1 MDTRSR
7 TKTEYK
13 VRYGVDHNAALKPQY
28 IAKPAQ
34 KKTQAKKQPSAR
46 ALHKLEVKKYTAIA
60 MVVVFVALGAFC
72 LVSRHAMI
80 YSNTTEI
87 RRLAKEK
94 VELQL
99 QLNSVEKSYS
109 EVSEFTNYLEVAQS
123 ELNMVYP
130 ENDEIIQ
137 VVCPPKTSNEQTQTT
152 EEINIYD
159 SVLDWINALFR
170 GNNSWA

>member
-7 TKTEYK
+7 AKTEYR
-13 VRYGVDHNAALKPQY
+13 VSYGTDRNAALKPQY
-28 IAKPAQ
+28 IPVEKAKKP
-34 KKTQAKKQPSAR
+34 QAKKQPSAR
-46 ALHKLEVKKYTAIA
+46 AMHRLEVKKYTAIA

-87 RRLAKEK
+87 RKLAKQK
-94 VELQL
+94 VELEL

-109 EVSEFTNYLEVAQS
+109 ETSEFTNYLEVAQR

-137 VVCPPKTSNEQTQTT
+137 VVCPPIQAKEQPQNT
-152 EEINIYD
+152 EEINLYD
-159 SVLDWINALFR
+159 SVLDWINGLFR

>member
-1 MDTRSR
+1 MDSRSR
-7 TKTEYK
+7 VKTEYR
-13 VRYGVDHNAALKPQY
+13 VHYGTDRNAALKPQFV
-28 IAKPAQ
+28 AKPQ
-34 KKTQAKKQPSAR
+34 VKKPQPKKQPSAR

-109 EVSEFTNYLEVAQS
+109 ETSEFNNYLEVAQS

-137 VVCPPKTSNEQTQTT
+137 VVCPPKANVEQTQNA
-152 EEINIYD
+152 EEINLYD